1 MLNIIFTD
9 KKIIEDI
16 RSDNVKQRDNALKYL
31 YERHYQ
37 MALNIVR
44 RKGGTE
50 YEAEDVYQE
59 SIIALYEAIRGNKFR
74 GESKISTWLHSTIFN
89 QWSLATRKSKKQKTN
104 NIEDY
109 SKEISTED
117 DSYKHDETELLKVIW
132 EILENIGTTCK
143 QVLLDYYYHKMTM
156 KDIKEKMGF
165 KNEQVA
171 KNKKYRCKEKFDTYI
186 KGKKGLQQY
195 LNKLYYDRY

>member
-59 SIIALYEAIRGNKFR
+59 SIIALYEAIRRNKFR
-74 GESKISTWLHSTIFN
+74 GDSKISTWLHSTIFN

-104 NIEDY
+104 NIEDF
-109 SKEISTED
+109 SMEISSED

-165 KNEQVA
+165 KSEQVA
-171 KNKKYRCKEKFDTYI
+171 KNKKYRCKEKFDAYI
-186 KGKKGLQQY
+186 KGEKGLQQY

>member
-16 RSDNVKQRDNALKYL
+16 RSDNEKQRDSALKYL

-37 MALNIVR
+37 MALNIVK

-59 SIIALYEAIRGNKFR
+59 SIIALYEAIRRNKFR

-89 QWSLATRKSKKQKTN
+89 QWSLASRKSKRQQTN
-104 NIEDY
+104 NIEDF
-109 SKEISTED
+109 SKEISAED
-117 DSYKHDETELLKVIW
+117 DSYRQDEGELLKVIW
-132 EILENIGTTCK
+132 NVLEKIGETCK

-156 KDIKEKMGF
+156 KEIKEKMGF
-165 KNEQVA
+165 KSEQVA
-171 KNKKYRCKEKFDTYI
+171 KNKRYRCKEKLDNFI
-186 KGKKGLQQY
+186 KEKPGLQQH